1 MHIQEVRI
9 QNFRVF
15 GDEGISFT
23 FNKGINVVIGE
34 NNNGKTALIDAC
46 LLYTSPSPRD

>member
-15 GDEGISFT
+15 EDEGISFT
-23 FNKGINVVIGE
+23 FNASTCG
-34 NNNGKTALIDAC
+34 NNCAKYILEIA
-46 LLYTSPSPRD
+46 